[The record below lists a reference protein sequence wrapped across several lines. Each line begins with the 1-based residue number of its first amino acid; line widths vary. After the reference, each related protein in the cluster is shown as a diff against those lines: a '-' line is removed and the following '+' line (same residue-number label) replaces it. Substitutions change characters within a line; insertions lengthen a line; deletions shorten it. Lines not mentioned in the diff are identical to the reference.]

1 MTTSTAAQGPPA
13 DPHLSPDL
21 EPTMADTNA
30 HIDRRDRYDAAIRE
44 AEGWVL
50 DDGQHMLDAVLA
62 VADAEQAE
70 LRRERDLAIA
80 HDRQPY
86 PTAWAY
92 EEACTALNRHRDLA
106 EVRRLALSAALRLGT
121 GAPWETIRD
130 RAAELATPADQAAL
144 RSDLEDALKGA
155 GVYDSKERMWH
166 SLSPEWIEEILT
178 EVLAVLPAP
187 ADRAAILRAE
197 AEHLIRDLY
206 PAVYDDAGQKTALGV
221 NRAARELLDR
231 ADAAELRRM
240 ADASGPG
247 GVAGETQQ
255 PETRARRMMRSRFPS
270 RPGTATVA
278 SDMCPRC
285 KGDNSEAWALCA
297 RCAEQQPA
305 TQAPGTS
312 PCTCADAGDC
322 FAPAGHYA
330 DCPHH
335 APPAAVSQPDG
346 EA

>member
-1 MTTSTAAQGPPA
+1 MTDTTNPQQAVEERVARHLASKDWLTTPDRWDQGSAWFRADYLAHAREVIALVQAAAATVPAPAPA
-13 DPHLSPDL
+13 D
-21 EPTMADTNA
+21 
-30 HIDRRDRYDAAIRE
+30 RAA
-44 AEGWVL
+44 A
-50 DDGQHMLDAVLA
+50 
-62 VADAEQAE
+62 
-70 LRRERDLAIA
+70 
-80 HDRQPY
+80 

-130 RAAELATPADQAAL
+130 RAAELAAL
-144 RSDLEDALKGA
+144 
-155 GVYDSKERMWH
+155 
-166 SLSPEWIEEILT
+166 PE
-178 EVLAVLPAP
+178 P
-187 ADRAAILRAE
+187 ADRAAI
-197 AEHLIRDLY
+197 
-206 PAVYDDAGQKTALGV
+206 
-221 NRAARELLDR
+221 RAAALREA
-231 ADAAELRRM
+231 ADFVGNDDDCDCGGCDTCLPRKLAAELRRM
-240 ADASGPG
+240 ADAASGPG

-255 PETRARRMMRSRFPS
+255 DETQARRMMRSRFPS

-335 APPAAVSQPDG
+335 APPAAVSQPDE

>member
-1 MTTSTAAQGPPA
+1 VEDGRAPCGRGRHHLASKDWLTTADHWDRASAWFRADYLTHAREVIALVQAAAATVPA
-13 DPHLSPDL
+13 SA
-21 EPTMADTNA
+21 PTDQ
-30 HIDRRDRYDAAIRE
+30 AA
-44 AEGWVL
+44 A
-50 DDGQHMLDAVLA
+50 
-62 VADAEQAE
+62 
-70 LRRERDLAIA
+70 
-80 HDRQPY
+80 

-121 GAPWETIRD
+121 GAPWDAIRD
-130 RAAELATPADQAAL
+130 RAAELAAL
-144 RSDLEDALKGA
+144 
-155 GVYDSKERMWH
+155 
-166 SLSPEWIEEILT
+166 PE
-178 EVLAVLPAP
+178 P
-187 ADRAAILRAE
+187 ADRAAI
-197 AEHLIRDLY
+197 
-206 PAVYDDAGQKTALGV
+206 
-221 NRAARELLDR
+221 RAAVLREA
-231 ADAAELRRM
+231 ADFVGNDDDCDCGGCDTCLPRKLAAELRRM
-240 ADASGPG
+240 ADAASGPG
-247 GVAGETQQ
+247 GAAGETQQ
-255 PETRARRMMRSRFPS
+255 PETQARRMMRSRFPS

-335 APPAAVSQPDG
+335 APPAAVSQPDE